1 MEGTNWALLC
11 LSCAPPATKKQ
22 TATAKGASRHAVT
35 QRQILSGSTDSGH
48 ENWNLLCF
56 SNTPATFVDYLSRLA
71 ATVIN
76 CQVEL
81 QETERC
87 LCPACPVLGGGAD
100 ATDHVRRRGGE
111 SWTSKDTK

>member
-1 MEGTNWALLC
+1 M
-11 LSCAPPATKKQ
+11 Q

-35 QRQILSGSTDSGH
+35 EHEIHLSSAASGL
-48 ENWNLLCF
+48 ENWSLLCL
-56 SNTPATFVDYLSRLA
+56 SNTPATIVVYLPRLV
-71 ATVIN
+71 ATVVN

-81 QETERC
+81 QEAERR
-87 LCPACPVLGGGAD
+87 LCPACPVPGGGAD